1 MTSQTK
7 HFIELPDIVA
17 LQFEC
22 ERCGG
27 TVSLSLAKDMRLQML
42 RVCPNCDRPWMQLPS
57 GSTAE
62 LSLQEFIEA
71 TKQLTA
77 LLGSGQFSGACL
89 RLQIKAE
96 AMPQARENK

>member
-7 HFIELPDIVA
+7 HFIELPDVVA

-62 LSLQEFIEA
+62 LALKDFIAA
-71 TKQLTA
+71 TKTLSD
-77 LLGSGQFSGACL
+77 LLGSGQFSGVQM
-89 RLQIKAE
+89 RLQMKKQFKD
-96 AMPQARENK
+96 PQP